1 MKLFSNRQNDCFES
15 PFSPSELL
23 HWEFYQFFWHL
34 KENKKLLIRVLQKA
48 SLQILQWPLNYNYFL
63 CDSFKCLL
71 IAAGLV
77 ETVHFW
83 LTRFC
88 FLTENMVQK
97 KRQQIVH
104 WLQLLKNVCLGLL
117 WHLAST
123 VWCDLLKC
131 PTKIDT
137 KWK

>member
-1 MKLFSNRQNDCFES
+1 MDSCECRNTEIMKLFSNRQNDCFES

-23 HWEFYQFFWHL
+23 NWEEFYQFFWHL

-88 FLTENMVQK
+88 FLTENVVQK
-97 KRQQIVH
+97 QKTADCALIAVTE
-104 WLQLLKNVCLGLL
+104 KCLFGPLV
-117 WHLAST
+117 ASG
-123 VWCDLLKC
+123 
-131 PTKIDT
+131 
-137 KWK
+137 